1 VALRGGIVLLSGLA
15 ILLLPG
21 LVLAML
27 GLLVGLY
34 ALVDGT
40 LTFVPALMSSDRGRW
55 LPLAEG
61 ATGILVVAAWAV
73 LTGVLKV
80 LTTVV
85 MRPKPGDRRPMILG
99 GTLSVLFGLVLG
111 AVLTALSDTGVS
123 SLARLAGA
131 LAVVVGLALISF
143 SLRLRDRMD

>member
-1 VALRGGIVLLSGLA
+1 VAV
-15 ILLLPG
+15 
-21 LVLAML
+21 
-27 GLLVGLY
+27 
-34 ALVDGT
+34 
-40 LTFVPALMSSDRGRW
+40 
-55 LPLAEG
+55 
-61 ATGILVVAAWAV
+61 WAV

-99 GTLSVLFGLVLG
+99 GTLSVIFGLVLG